1 MLSCHHNGQFIEGM
15 PLSPG
20 LQRLKNEHVVL
31 NEQKQNIYDQA
42 RSFISSISEGSYK
55 VEALIDLR
63 EKVQV
68 FFKDLHSHSEK
79 EEEYLF
85 NMMALHMDR
94 HSGPLVVMELEHE
107 EAKRLIKQFLVNIE
121 QSPDGKDTSA
131 AIENC
136 RMMIEAY
143 HVLSSHFMKEEQ
155 VLFPMAETVLTDE
168 QKEDLWQHVTN
179 AS

>member
-1 MLSCHHNGQFIEGM
+1 MLSCHHNGQFIEGL

-20 LQRLKNEHVVL
+20 LQLLKNEHVAL
-31 NEQKQNIYDQA
+31 NEQKKDIYDQA
-42 RSFISSISEGSYK
+42 RGLISSLSKGIYK
-55 VEALIDLR
+55 IEEIIDLR
-63 EKVQV
+63 DNVLS
-68 FFKDLHSHSEK
+68 FFKELHAHSEK

-85 NMMALHMDR
+85 NMMAVHMDR

-107 EAKRLIKQFLVNIE
+107 EAKRLINQFLGNTE
-121 QSPDGKDTSA
+121 HSTDGKETSA

-136 RMMIEAY
+136 RLIIEAY

-155 VLFPMAETVLTDE
+155 VLFPMAENVLSDD
-168 QKEDLWQHVTN
+168 QKEDLWKHVAN